1 MVNMT
6 IIAQVLQHESRE
18 LRRWPWIGIDSRTD
32 PDLRIRVV

>member
-6 IIAQVLQHESRE
+6 IIAQVLQHEPRE
-18 LRRWPWIGIDSRTD
+18 LRRWAWIGSDSRTD